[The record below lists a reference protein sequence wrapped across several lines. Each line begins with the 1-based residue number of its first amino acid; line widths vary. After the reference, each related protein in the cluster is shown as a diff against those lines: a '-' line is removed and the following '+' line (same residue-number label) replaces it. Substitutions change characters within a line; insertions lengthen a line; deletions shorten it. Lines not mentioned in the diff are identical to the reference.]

1 MFIYLVQCRIFAWAT
16 SSLQNVRK
24 LAALQKRA
32 IRLVCKTPHLPDIGR
47 LVLNLEIMKVESVC
61 LCRLCHLYR
70 IEKKKKQIDNQPY
83 SIIFPFPTY
92 VSKNTGILALVELLM
107 LDQMLQS
114 FSLRLL

>member
-47 LVLNLEIMKVESVC
+47 SVLNLEIMKVESVC

-70 IEKKKKQIDNQPY
+70 IEKKKKKNRLITNLTALY
-83 SIIFPFPTY
+83 FPFQHM
-92 VSKNTGILALVELLM
+92 SARILE
-107 LDQMLQS
+107 
-114 FSLRLL
+114 F